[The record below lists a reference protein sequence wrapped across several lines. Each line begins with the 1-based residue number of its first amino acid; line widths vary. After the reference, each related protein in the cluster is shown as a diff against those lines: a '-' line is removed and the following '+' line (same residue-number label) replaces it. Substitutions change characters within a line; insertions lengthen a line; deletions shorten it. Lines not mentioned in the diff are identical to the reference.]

1 MENIRCTVERI
12 TYQNEENGWSVLR
25 VNVKGYKD
33 VVTLV
38 GNFCDTKVGAVLAVE
53 GNWRMDAK
61 FGKQFQAV
69 NWKEE
74 LPSSIVGIE
83 KYLGSGLIKGIGP
96 VYAKKIVAKFGE
108 ETLNIIE
115 EDIQR
120 LSEVDGIGKKR
131 IDLIAKSWEKQKDV
145 KDIMV
150 FLQGNGVSSAYAAK
164 IYKAYGKESIDKVKE
179 NPYRLADD
187 IWGIGFKTADS
198 IAMNMGYAENDI
210 RRCKSGIIYS
220 LNQLAN
226 DGHVYANREQLIKDA
241 NERLGLTENK
251 TSSDASDLADAQHST
266 PTIDASTSAADT
278 ITLGMVAEPTP
289 QMRPPVE
296 QALEELIS
304 AEELKVEDECIY
316 LPPFYYSEVGVAKK
330 LLELRNAKQDNL
342 FAGQVNMEAIEKESG
357 ITYDD
362 VQQAAIHM
370 AAESKVMVLTGG
382 PGTGKTTTTQGIISA
397 WKTAGLSILL
407 AAPTGRAAK
416 RMSEATGMEAKTIHR
431 LLGFKPTEGYKFNEE
446 NPLVG
451 DALIV
456 DECSMIDIILMYSL
470 LKAIPPT
477 MRLVLVGDIDQLPS
491 VGAGNVLRDIIE
503 SEAIPVTRLTRIFRQ
518 AQSSRIVMNAHAIN
532 QGYFPNIQNGKDTD
546 FFFIRAEEPQDAV
559 PQIVNLVKNRL
570 PKAYGRPVSDVQVL
584 TPMRRS
590 YCGSDNLN
598 IELQKALNP
607 MGLSLSYGGTLYRS
621 GDRVMQIRNNYD
633 KDVYNG
639 DIGTISDVDLEENE
653 LLVSFGDKVVTYEK
667 SELDELVL
675 AYATTI
681 HKSQG
686 SEYPIVVIPVFYSFF
701 TLLQRNLIY
710 TAITRA
716 KKICVL
722 IGQVKALGYAVKNL
736 TVEQRN
742 TKLKER
748 LRTNE

>member
-120 LSEVDGIGKKR
+120 LSEVDGI
-131 IDLIAKSWEKQKDV
+131 AK
-145 KDIMV
+145 
-150 FLQGNGVSSAYAAK
+150 
-164 IYKAYGKESIDKVKE
+164 
-179 NPYRLADD
+179 
-187 IWGIGFKTADS
+187 
-198 IAMNMGYAENDI
+198 NMGYVENDI

-226 DGHVYANREQLIKDA
+226 DGHVYATREQLIKDA
-241 NERLGLTENK
+241 NERLGLAEIAANSQTTVPN
-251 TSSDASDLADAQHST
+251 
-266 PTIDASTSAADT
+266 TSASSP
-278 ITLGMVAEPTP
+278 ITEEIPLGMVAEPTP

-370 AAESKVMVLTGG
+370 AAESKDATITIRMYITVTSEPYRMWIWK
-382 PGTGKTTTTQGIISA
+382 KTNS
-397 WKTAGLSILL
+397 W
-407 AAPTGRAAK
+407 
-416 RMSEATGMEAKTIHR
+416 
-431 LLGFKPTEGYKFNEE
+431 F
-446 NPLVG
+446 PLV
-451 DALIV
+451 
-456 DECSMIDIILMYSL
+456 
-470 LKAIPPT
+470 
-477 MRLVLVGDIDQLPS
+477 
-491 VGAGNVLRDIIE
+491 
-503 SEAIPVTRLTRIFRQ
+503 
-518 AQSSRIVMNAHAIN
+518 
-532 QGYFPNIQNGKDTD
+532 
-546 FFFIRAEEPQDAV
+546 IRW
-559 PQIVNLVKNRL
+559 
-570 PKAYGRPVSDVQVL
+570 
-584 TPMRRS
+584 
-590 YCGSDNLN
+590 
-598 IELQKALNP
+598 
-607 MGLSLSYGGTLYRS
+607 
-621 GDRVMQIRNNYD
+621 
-633 KDVYNG
+633 
-639 DIGTISDVDLEENE
+639 
-653 LLVSFGDKVVTYEK
+653 
-667 SELDELVL
+667 
-675 AYATTI
+675 
-681 HKSQG
+681 
-686 SEYPIVVIPVFYSFF
+686 
-701 TLLQRNLIY
+701 
-710 TAITRA
+710 
-716 KKICVL
+716 
-722 IGQVKALGYAVKNL
+722 
-736 TVEQRN
+736 
-742 TKLKER
+742 
-748 LRTNE
+748 

>member
-150 FLQGNGVSSAYAAK
+150 FLQGYGVSSVYAAK

-198 IAMNMGYAENDI
+198 IAKNMGYAENDI

-226 DGHVYANREQLIKDA
+226 DGHVYATREQLIKDA
-241 NERLGLTENK
+241 NERLGLAEIAANFQTTVPN
-251 TSSDASDLADAQHST
+251 
-266 PTIDASTSAADT
+266 TSASSP
-278 ITLGMVAEPTP
+278 ITEEIPLGMVAEPTP

-446 NPLVG
+446 NPLDG

-456 DECSMIDIILMYSL
+456 DEFSMIDIILMYSL
-470 LKAIPPT
+470 LKAIPLT
-477 MRLVLVGDIDQLPS
+477 MRLVLVGDIEQLPS

-607 MGLSLSYGGTLYRS
+607 MGVSLSFGGTLYRS

-722 IGQVKALGYAVKNL
+722 IGQMKALGYAVKNL

>member
-96 VYAKKIVAKFGE
+96 VYAKKIVAKFSE

-198 IAMNMGYAENDI
+198 IAKNMGYAENDI

-226 DGHVYANREQLIKDA
+226 DGHVYATREQLIKDA

-266 PTIDASTSAADT
+266 PTIDASTSATDT

-397 WKTAGLSILL
+397 WKTTGLSILL

-446 NPLVG
+446 NPLDG

-456 DECSMIDIILMYSL
+456 DECSMIDIILMY
-470 LKAIPPT
+470 
-477 MRLVLVGDIDQLPS
+477 
-491 VGAGNVLRDIIE
+491 
-503 SEAIPVTRLTRIFRQ
+503 
-518 AQSSRIVMNAHAIN
+518 
-532 QGYFPNIQNGKDTD
+532 
-546 FFFIRAEEPQDAV
+546 
-559 PQIVNLVKNRL
+559 
-570 PKAYGRPVSDVQVL
+570 
-584 TPMRRS
+584 
-590 YCGSDNLN
+590 
-598 IELQKALNP
+598 
-607 MGLSLSYGGTLYRS
+607 
-621 GDRVMQIRNNYD
+621 
-633 KDVYNG
+633 
-639 DIGTISDVDLEENE
+639 
-653 LLVSFGDKVVTYEK
+653 
-667 SELDELVL
+667 
-675 AYATTI
+675 
-681 HKSQG
+681 
-686 SEYPIVVIPVFYSFF
+686 
-701 TLLQRNLIY
+701 
-710 TAITRA
+710 
-716 KKICVL
+716 
-722 IGQVKALGYAVKNL
+722 
-736 TVEQRN
+736 
-742 TKLKER
+742 
-748 LRTNE
+748 